1 MDRETH
7 SRYFVQVLAHESG
20 HESIS
25 LGAGSATVVVTIGD
39 VNEPPEFLSSHYTAV
54 ISEDAT
60 VGDTLSNA
68 LRAVDYDQVSSV
80 C

>member
-1 MDRETH
+1 M
-7 SRYFVQVLAHESG
+7 
-20 HESIS
+20 
-25 LGAGSATVVVTIGD
+25 VTIGD